1 MAFPRLQ
8 TSPKLSILEADGA
21 VGRFRQVVRLGHPV
35 LRQQAQEVSEEK
47 FATRKLR
54 ELAQDLVRTMHAA
67 SGVGLAAPQIAVPL
81 RVLAYY
87 VPKNYGEEVRPRVLV
102 NPSLTPLEEEI
113 EMDWEGCLS
122 VPGLRGLVPRFR
134 RVAVQAQSVEGETVR
149 FVATDFH
156 ARVIQHECD
165 HLDGVIFLDRMRDL
179 SSLAFE
185 AEWEQ
190 YSAVSRSSTRT
201 NASWKPEGES

>member
-1 MAFPRLQ
+1 MASPGLQ
-8 TSPKLSILEADGA
+8 ASPDLSILEEDGA
-21 VGRFRQVVRLGHPV
+21 VGRIRQVVRLGHPV
-35 LRQQAQEVSEEK
+35 LRQRAQEVSEEK

-81 RVLAYY
+81 RVFAYY
-87 VPKNYGEEVRPRVLV
+87 VPKDYGEEVHPRVLV
-102 NPSLTPLEEEI
+102 NPSLTPLGEAMEA
-113 EMDWEGCLS
+113 DWEGCLS

-134 RVAVQAQSVEGETVR
+134 RISVQARSVEGEKVR

-156 ARVIQHECD
+156 ARVIQHEYD
-165 HLDGVIFLDRMRDL
+165 HLDGVVFLDRMQDL

-185 AEWEQ
+185 TEWERYIGSERPRKGQ
-190 YSAVSRSSTRT
+190 
-201 NASWKPEGES
+201 P